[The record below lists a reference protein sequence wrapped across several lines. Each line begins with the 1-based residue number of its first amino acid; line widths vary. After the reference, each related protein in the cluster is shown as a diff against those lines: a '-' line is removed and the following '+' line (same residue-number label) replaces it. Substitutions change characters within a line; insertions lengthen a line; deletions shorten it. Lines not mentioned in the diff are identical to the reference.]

1 MLYRALILT
10 SAIILG
16 LGAEAQAQDWWA
28 GFYAGLSLDAVDTS
42 SDVASNATHRYSDN
56 GASLGLYA
64 GYNYARAN
72 GFVWGPEIALTGI
85 NASGSRSD
93 AALGTS
99 SFRGSFL
106 LNPRMRLGYATDRA
120 FFYGMVGLGITDAGA
135 EPDTNSGT
143 DIYVSGSIG
152 IGAEF
157 ALRDDWSTKIE
168 AVHYTWNDVNKTFNG
183 NVQGV
188 DTKTT
193 QFTIGLSRKF

>member
-16 LGAEAQAQDWWA
+16 LGAGAQAQDRWA

-120 FFYGMVGLGITDAGA
+120 FFYGMVGLGSRMPVRNLIQTLAPTSMCQGR
-135 EPDTNSGT
+135 S
-143 DIYVSGSIG
+143 
-152 IGAEF
+152 
-157 ALRDDWSTKIE
+157 ALAQNLPCAMTGLPRSRPC
-168 AVHYTWNDVNKTFNG
+168 
-183 NVQGV
+183 
-188 DTKTT
+188 TT
-193 QFTIGLSRKF
+193 PGMT